1 MADLDSRGVR
11 LLTLSGHVG
20 FDSLPEQLVCRQLC
34 QGFTFN
40 IMCVGETGIGKST
53 LMNTLF
59 NTDFDSQEC
68 SHFERCVRLRQCCY
82 NLCECDVHLR
92 LTIVE
97 AQGFGDQMD
106 KDVEPIVNYVDAQF
120 ESYLQEEL
128 KVQRCLYDYLDTR
141 VHVCLYFITPTGH
154 SLKSL
159 DLVTLK
165 RLDSKVNIIPIIAK
179 ADTLTKCELLKFK
192 NKIKNDLGRNG
203 VRIYQFPTD
212 DEAVAQINVAMN
224 AHLPFAVVGSMDEV
238 CVNNKLVRAR
248 EYPWGVVQVDDDDHS
263 DFGKL
268 REMLIRVNMEDLR
281 EQTHRCHYELYRC
294 CRLKEMGYQSSLR
307 EYKPSVSQGSECV
320 EAMRKQLAEELCRK
334 EREMKQMIV
343 NRMKQ
348 KEVEVKEMER
358 ELQARLECLKRIYQE
373 ERQKVEEKRKQLED
387 EKIAFNQR
395 KAACEAMMKAQA
407 AHPPRGD
414 REQNN

>member
-1 MADLDSRGVR
+1 
-11 LLTLSGHVG
+11 
-20 FDSLPEQLVCRQLC
+20 
-34 QGFTFN
+34 
-40 IMCVGETGIGKST
+40 
-53 LMNTLF
+53 MNTLF
-59 NTDFDSQEC
+59 NTDFDAQEC
-68 SHFERCVRLRQCCY
+68 SHFERCVRLRQCTY
-82 NLCECDVHLR
+82 DLCECDVHLR

-97 AQGFGDQMD
+97 AQGFGDQMN
-106 KDVEPIVNYVDAQF
+106 KDVGPIVDYVDAQF

-128 KVQRCLYDYLDTR
+128 KVQRCLYDYVDTR

-159 DLVTLK
+159 DLVTMK
-165 RLDSKVNIIPIIAK
+165 RLHSKVNIIPIIAK
-179 ADTLTKCELLKFK
+179 ADTLTKCELLRFK
-192 NKIKNDLGRNG
+192 NRIKNDLGRNG

-212 DEAVAQINVAMN
+212 DEAVAQINDAMN
-224 AHLPFAVVGSMDEV
+224 AHLPFAVVGSMEEV

-248 EYPWGVVQVDDDDHS
+248 EYPWGIVQVDDDDHS

-294 CRLKEMGYQSSLR
+294 CKLQEMGFQSSLR
-307 EYKPSVSQGSECV
+307 ETNPSVPQGNSCV
-320 EAMRKQLAEELCRK
+320 EAMRKQLAEELCKK

-343 NRMKQ
+343 SRMKE
-348 KEVEVKEMER
+348 KEMEVKAMER
-358 ELQARLECLKRIYQE
+358 ELQEKLECLKRIYQE

-395 KAACEAMMKAQA
+395 KSACEAMMKGQA
-407 AHPPRGD
+407 AQPPRGD